1 MSRAV
6 SATSS
11 RLATAA
17 AALASALEAQMPNA
31 IEEPDTVLTVD
42 EAAAQLSVS
51 RSLIY
56 TMIRTGQLDSMR
68 VGRRR
73 FIPVTEVEKLVDSAM

>member
-1 MSRAV
+1 MSVTR
-6 SATSS
+6 S

-17 AALASALEAQMPNA
+17 EALATALEEQMPRA
-31 IEEPDTVLTVD
+31 IQEPDTVLTVD

-56 TMIRTGQLDSMR
+56 TMMRTGQLDSVR
-68 VGRRR
+68 IGRRR
-73 FIPVTEVEKLVDSAM
+73 CIPVTEVTRIIDSAR